1 MPFLGAN
8 TLIIN
13 YYMKLF
19 SKNGNRTHG
28 SRCYLLLLQNHAPG
42 LTLTWAA
49 PGCIYRLTLTAS
61 CILVDSLWLVPINVT
76 PCHMMTTPQMTV
88 KLKRSKGRRKNITVL
103 TRVSLVH
110 KHQWTTVITTVWSE
124 STWGLPESSATNDS
138 ESECSSNDGWHKT
151 KVLSPRWVSAPKSY
165 IWPVNNCLHE
175 GVVRTFVGRS

>member
-1 MPFLGAN
+1 
-8 TLIIN
+8 
-13 YYMKLF
+13 MKLF
-19 SKNGNRTHG
+19 FKNGNRTHG

-42 LTLTWAA
+42 LTITWAA
-49 PGCIYRLTLTAS
+49 SGCIYRLTLTAS

-124 STWGLPESSATNDS
+124 STWGLHESSAANDS
-138 ESECSSNDGWHKT
+138 QSERSSNDGWHKDKSSISKVSFST
-151 KVLSPRWVSAPKSY
+151 KIIYLTCTQLQLWGCSQNLCRPFLSCETLITY
-165 IWPVNNCLHE
+165 I
-175 GVVRTFVGRS
+175 T